1 MQLQNIVHKSI
12 FFFCKLKLYI
22 YLAAIYHRSQAVLN
36 SFYTVVPTTSLPY
49 YTIVNSKY
57 TFAQWDKNGKIYL
70 YSAGGHSKK
79 KNKEPLIRGF
89 CKIFSRCNI
98 VLLIFLEGWTFC
110 IFILVCVLTLY
121 RIRYQCFSI
130 VLLYF
135 FPMRKQ
141 YGFPK
146 LHFFSYFNPH
156 CNFFCVVFYKY
167 GS

>member
-1 MQLQNIVHKSI
+1 MYANELVPSWTGSENIWKEWFSIWYKIHQVKKGVQLQNIVHKSI

-79 KNKEPLIRGF
+79 K
-89 CKIFSRCNI
+89 
-98 VLLIFLEGWTFC
+98 
-110 IFILVCVLTLY
+110 
-121 RIRYQCFSI
+121 
-130 VLLYF
+130 
-135 FPMRKQ
+135 
-141 YGFPK
+141 
-146 LHFFSYFNPH
+146 
-156 CNFFCVVFYKY
+156 
-167 GS
+167 